1 MAKDRATSAAID
13 DVQELCGWVTTKE
26 AARICGL
33 EWPTMSQVVYSKRV
47 KAVRIGGIILVE
59 KESAET
65 YRKEQESKKSAK
77 DREKVLHEK
86 LASLTPEQL
95 EALLK
100 QIETPADQGIDASKA
115 DAEWKEPELGQ
126 ELLES

>member
-1 MAKDRATSAAID
+1 MAKDRATSAAIE
-13 DVQELCGWVTTKE
+13 DVNELCGYVTTKE

-59 KESAET
+59 KESAEK
-65 YRKEQESKKSAK
+65 YHQEQESKKSARE
-77 DREKVLHEK
+77 REKVLHDR

-95 EALLK
+95 EALLA
-100 QIETPADQGIDASKA
+100 QIEVKA
-115 DAEWKEPELGQ
+115 
-126 ELLES
+126 